1 MKMKRKLLAKMAA
14 RASQSVQKR
23 ERERIL
29 KFFKKNQRLKLKL
42 RGIRLCIKFRNRS
55 SGFIPL
61 LSSNKGASFL
71 GVYFMGEDP
80 SGGDENRTVI
90 VKPSYDIVQYSLP
103 SVDIR
108 YHINVS

>member
-1 MKMKRKLLAKMAA
+1 MYK
-14 RASQSVQKR
+14 VQKQ
-23 ERERIL
+23 EL
-29 KFFKKNQRLKLKL
+29 WFYT
-42 RGIRLCIKFRNRS
+42 S
-55 SGFIPL
+55 
-61 LSSNKGASFL
+61 SSNKGASFL